1 MRGFFWGKKLVSS
14 CDMAKNGGLW
24 YSSTQFDISLAL
36 IEFIRQLIKHYL
48 DFLWMQSMNHRW
60 LKNHIAKQYRNRG
73 TRENDKKK
81 VLLRSSLGHTCFSL
95 AMLAS

>member
-1 MRGFFWGKKLVSS
+1 
-14 CDMAKNGGLW
+14 MAKNGGLW
-24 YSSTQFDISLAL
+24 YGSTQFDISLAL

-73 TRENDKKK
+73 TRENDIKKK
-81 VLLRSSLGHTCFSL
+81 FCCDLRWDTRVFL
-95 AMLAS
+95 